1 MIEYRVQVNK
11 DGTEHW
17 YNSNDQIHRE
27 GDKPAY
33 IDPDGHKE
41 YWIKGKRHREKGPS
55 VIFSDGRVQYWL
67 NGEKIAKEE
76 HERRTKHVLEI
87 TIAELET
94 QFGCKVR
101 IVKDKTNPGSA
112 TEADLHR
119 RAFYDSIF
127 KRTIFKENPNRG
139 KN

>member
-17 YNSNDQIHRE
+17 FNSKGQIHRE

-67 NGEKIAKEE
+67 EGRHLTKEDY
-76 HERRTKHVLEI
+76 ERRTNIILELTVRQI
-87 TIAELET
+87 EKKY
-94 QFGCKVR
+94 GCKVN
-101 IVKDKTNPGSA
+101 IVKG
-112 TEADLHR
+112 E
-119 RAFYDSIF
+119 
-127 KRTIFKENPNRG
+127 
-139 KN
+139 